1 MTMKKNFDPQCITFS
16 QMNMIFN
23 ARTYYRRLTTWSRE
37 YINSRYYGVNAAAD
51 LFSRLYFES
60 LEIGNM
66 LEIIF
71 GREISEKY
79 SQYLSQYA
87 ITLYNLI
94 SAQLDGDTEAVNRYV
109 EQLYEN
115 VAQRAAFLETVNPF
129 WDEFEYYNLL
139 GTYTHYIIEL
149 ANALAANDINRIMEL
164 YDLVKAH
171 TNLMGDVFAQGL
183 YDYITSGVQIDY
195 GLENVECVTYDQI
208 NTIYEIRMFWFELVT
223 WVRIYMLSIYLE
235 IGDSEII
242 LTRLRQVPVDYINV
256 LRRILGDQISDD
268 YIDLF
273 NIYIDLIVAFI
284 DAQIEGNIEEINRLT
299 QLFYEN
305 EQERAAFLAA
315 INPFWEER
323 ELRNRLRNLLHATID
338 ESTTFLSGD
347 YARNVDIFSRILA
360 QAESMSNYLAQGL
373 FNYIN
378 YIQED
383 SLDI

>member
-1 MTMKKNFDPQCITFS
+1 MIMKKNFDPQCITFS

-23 ARTYYRRLTTWSRE
+23 ARIYYRRLTTWSRE
-37 YINSRYYGVNAAAD
+37 YMLSRYYGVNGAAD
-51 LFSRLYFES
+51 LFSRLYLES

-87 ITLYNLI
+87 ITLNSLI
-94 SAQLDGDTEAVNRYV
+94 SAQLDGNTEAVDRYV
-109 EQLYEN
+109 NQLYEN

-129 WDEFEYYNLL
+129 WDEFEYNSLL
-139 GTYTHYIIEL
+139 GTYTQYIIET
-149 ANALAANDINRIMEL
+149 ANAIAAGDTSRIMEL
-164 YDLVKAH
+164 YDQLKAH
-171 TNLMGDVFAQGL
+171 TNIMGDVFAQGL
-183 YDYITSGVQIDY
+183 YDYITSGVGIDY
-195 GLENVECVTYDQI
+195 GLENVECVTYDQM

-223 WVRIYMLSIYLE
+223 WVRNYMLSIYLGLGNPE
-235 IGDSEII
+235 AV
-242 LTRLRQVPVDYINV
+242 LARLRQVPVDYVNM
-256 LRRILGDQISDD
+256 LRGIFGERISDD

-273 NIYIDLIVAFI
+273 NTYIDLLVDFI
-284 DAQIEGNIEEINRLT
+284 NAQIEGNIEEINRLT

-315 INPFWEER
+315 INPFWEES
-323 ELRNRLRNLLHATID
+323 ELRNRLRNLLQATID
-338 ESTTFLSGD
+338 ESTTFLSRD
-347 YARNVDIFSRILA
+347 YARNVDIFSRILD

-378 YIQED
+378 FIQEGYNM
-383 SLDI
+383 I